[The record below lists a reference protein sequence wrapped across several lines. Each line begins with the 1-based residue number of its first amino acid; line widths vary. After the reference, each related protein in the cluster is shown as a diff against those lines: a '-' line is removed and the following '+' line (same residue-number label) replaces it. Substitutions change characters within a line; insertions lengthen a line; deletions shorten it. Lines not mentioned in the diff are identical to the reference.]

1 MHVIKHTTG
10 ILFLSFL
17 MLAGCRNEP
26 GNIENDASA
35 QPASTQNAVTDSLN
49 TPTPSLIPIE
59 SSDTQ
64 SRVAARQQQLRDAQ
78 NPDQD
83 SAPDETEF
91 SPVGR
96 YRLDVAPYNQF
107 ADKDGYVNFIG
118 VELERIQQ
126 VLGDAPIVV
135 RQSVPGAPVR
145 KEVRVYMPYQED
157 ATGLYLFIQNEVVQ
171 DFRMDEFNG
180 IRNSSILD
188 YFSTR

>member
-1 MHVIKHTTG
+1 MIKHTSG

-17 MLAGCRNEP
+17 VLAGCQNKP
-26 GNIENDASA
+26 GNIENEVSSQPLITQDAES
-35 QPASTQNAVTDSLN
+35 DSVGT
-49 TPTPSLIPIE
+49 TPQTLIPIE

-78 NPDQD
+78 NPDQG
-83 SAPDETEF
+83 SEPDDAEF

-118 VELERIQQ
+118 VGLDRIQQ
-126 VLGDAPIVV
+126 VLGEAPIIV
-135 RQSVPGAPVR
+135 RQSVAGAPVR
-145 KEVRVYMPYQED
+145 KEVRVYLPYQED

-180 IRNSSILD
+180 IQNSSILD